1 MTADLPH
8 LHPGTLQA
16 AAQDVDAN
24 AKVSGDL
31 LGLPPLLSNHPYRT
45 GLEGLIIA
53 RRRCSFF
60 LQFRFHRFDLFL
72 SILRLTFLSVNSGM
86 GAVYATQGDIGKTL
100 TVPPI

>member
-1 MTADLPH
+1 MK
-8 LHPGTLQA
+8 QA

-53 RRRCSFF
+53 RRRCPFF
-60 LQFRFHRFDLFL
+60 LHFRFHCFDLFL

-86 GAVYATQGDIGKTL
+86 GAVYATQVDIGKPL